1 MIRPQTPAGTPPGGP
16 PNGTRR
22 PAPLAGEAAETW
34 VPELVRRIVR
44 AVDPLKVILFGSRA
58 RGDERAESDVDLLV
72 VMPDAWAGV
81 GQRRAAVTIRGAL
94 RDLPVAK
101 DVVVTTPA
109 EIAREGHLTGTI
121 LQLALAEGT
130 VLYERGR
137 P

>member
-1 MIRPQTPAGTPPGGP
+1 V
-16 PNGTRR
+16 
-22 PAPLAGEAAETW
+22 AGEPADAW
-34 VPELVRRIVR
+34 IPELVRRIVR
-44 AVDPLKVILFGSRA
+44 EVDPLKVVLFGSRA

-81 GQRRAAVTIRGAL
+81 GQRRAAVTILTAL

-109 EIAREGHLTGTI
+109 EIARRGHLTGTV
-121 LQLALAEGT
+121 LQRALAEGT
-130 VLYERGR
+130 VLYEH